1 MEQKGK
7 SVLELLK
14 EFKKDLKELIGHPM
28 TYKDAYYK
36 ELYLIML
43 SSVAFANGNVDKIEV
58 KFLMC
63 FQNAFKLEGEII
75 SYLNKVSSIDSPK
88 VNEFIEFIDH
98 EDLKYNFLLDGL
110 MLIGLDGTLNEDK
123 VSIIAEF
130 AEIFNTESEEIA
142 FLCEIAISILEEN
155 TKKFNA
161 LLKKTPKKINTGCF
175 RPYVMGFV
183 DVFVIEEEVLEGVTD
198 LKGTF
203 FVNNTIIVKGVLRIK
218 DAQIRF
224 GNNGKLVCK
233 TGVELSIKDSEF
245 INGQITCEDMTSLN
259 INNSVFK
266 DCENKRPL
274 LIYECNNDVSISN
287 CKFENIVFNN
297 ESDGGAISI
306 INSNVEIINVQFKN
320 CTVGGNGGA
329 LYIKESLEFYKAVEL
344 KNLQFSLC
352 SGKNGGAIYLS
363 GEHNKSFSQY
373 SITEVIFNNCK
384 AFENGGA
391 VNISSKEYYKTVIS
405 KSEFNNC
412 EAALGGGV
420 YSNLG
425 NVDTSIV
432 NCIFDS
438 CKSENIGSAIF
449 YNDFISSNDNNFCN
463 VMSNCNNPYNFQ

>member
-7 SVLELLK
+7 SILELLK
-14 EFKKDLKELIGHPM
+14 EFKKDLKELNGHPM
-28 TYKDAYYK
+28 IYKDAYYK

-75 SYLNKVSSIDSPK
+75 SYLNKVSSIGQEK
-88 VNEFIEFIDH
+88 VNEFIEFI
-98 EDLKYNFLLDGL
+98 EEGDLKYNFLLDGL
-110 MLIGLDGTLNEDK
+110 MLIGLDGNLNDDK
-123 VSIIAEF
+123 VDIIAEF
-130 AEIFNTESEEIA
+130 AEIFNVESEEIG

-155 TKKFNA
+155 AKKFNS
-161 LLKKTPKKINTGCF
+161 LMKKSPKKIKSDCF

-183 DVFVIEEEVLEGVTD
+183 DVFVMEEEVLEGITD
-198 LKGTF
+198 LKGTLF
-203 FVNNTIIVKGVLRIK
+203 INNTIIVKGILRIK

-233 TGVELSIKDSEF
+233 NGVELSVQDSEF
-245 INGQITCEDMTSLN
+245 INGQITCEDMASLN
-259 INNSVFK
+259 IKNSIFR
-266 DCENKRPL
+266 DSENRRPL
-274 LIYECNNDVSISN
+274 LIYECNNDITISN
-287 CKFENIVFNN
+287 CKFENSVFNN

-306 INSNVEIINVQFKN
+306 INSTVELTNVKFNN

-329 LYIKESLEFYKAVEL
+329 LYIKESNEFYRSVEL
-344 KNLQFSLC
+344 KSLQFNFC
-352 SGKNGGAIYLS
+352 NAKNGGAIYLC
-363 GEHNKSFSQY
+363 GEHTKFLPQY
-373 SITEVIFNNCK
+373 TISETIFNNCK

-391 VNISSKEYYKTVIS
+391 ANISSKEYYKTIIS

-412 EAALGGGV
+412 EAVLGGGI

-425 NVDTSIV
+425 NIDTSVV

-438 CKSENIGSAIF
+438 CRTENAGSAIF
-449 YNDFISSNDNNFCN
+449 YNEFVNSGDSNLDN
-463 VMSNCNNPYNFQ
+463 VISNCKNPYNFQ